1 MNIRKTSMEE
11 LEEVLLLYQDARQFM
26 QEHGNPN
33 QWGQSYPPR
42 EIVEQDIRSGKS
54 YVCEEEGR
62 LLGTFYFSVEAD
74 PDYARIYEGEW
85 QGEGPYGAMH
95 RVAAPGRKK
104 GTASFCIGWCLEQS
118 GGDLRIDTHRDNIPM
133 QTRLEKN
140 GVVQCGIICL
150 SNGDERIAYEKI
162 VKNS

>member
-54 YVCEEEGR
+54 YV
-62 LLGTFYFSVEAD
+62 
-74 PDYARIYEGEW
+74 
-85 QGEGPYGAMH
+85 
-95 RVAAPGRKK
+95 
-104 GTASFCIGWCLEQS
+104 
-118 GGDLRIDTHRDNIPM
+118 
-133 QTRLEKN
+133 
-140 GVVQCGIICL
+140 
-150 SNGDERIAYEKI
+150 
-162 VKNS
+162 

>member
-62 LLGTFYFSVEAD
+62 LLGFFCGGGS
-74 PDYARIYEGEW
+74 GL
-85 QGEGPYGAMH
+85 
-95 RVAAPGRKK
+95 RK
-104 GTASFCIGWCLEQS
+104 
-118 GGDLRIDTHRDNIPM
+118 DL
-133 QTRLEKN
+133 
-140 GVVQCGIICL
+140 
-150 SNGDERIAYEKI
+150 
-162 VKNS
+162 